1 MPKNKSEG
9 NRTQRDW
16 LTLFAMDTK
25 KIILFGAGRSARHLV
40 SFLVEGALLGKWT
53 VLVADTNVSH
63 WANEYG
69 HLNHVDFIAGDA
81 GDAKFRHKLI
91 AHSNLVISM
100 LPAFMHAEVVKDCI
114 NFHVHVFT
122 PSYVSPEVNAMNE
135 RAIQEG
141 VLVLN
146 EMGVDPG
153 IDHISAMEI
162 IHRLKEQGA
171 EITSFES
178 YTGGLVAPASDD
190 NLWGYKISWNP
201 RNIILAGSTGHAMY
215 RENDKLR
222 MVPYFKLFD
231 EVETVVASDGVRY
244 DAYAN
249 RNSVHY
255 IELYGLENVQKLVRG
270 TLRKQGYCKGWAF
283 LVKNGFT
290 NDDTKIPAG
299 AFSTWEDLSQSLLGL
314 NFNIKNENELVA
326 NMLQEIGIFSNEP
339 LSKDELTCAQHL
351 QQLLERKWVL
361 REGDRDMIVMVHK
374 FGYTL
379 KGKKFMLTSSMVLE
393 GDDEIRTAMS
403 KTVGMPIAFAV
414 DRLFNGDFSSR
425 GVQIPVSPEFYKPLL
440 RDLHNYG
447 ISFVET
453 LEEL

>member
-1 MPKNKSEG
+1 ME
-9 NRTQRDW
+9 
-16 LTLFAMDTK
+16 MK

-40 SFLVEGALLGKWT
+40 SFLVEGALSGKWH
-53 VLVADTNVSH
+53 VVIADTDVSH
-63 WANEYG
+63 WLEEYG
-69 HLNHVDFIAGDA
+69 KLEEVKFLAGDA
-81 GDAKFRHKLI
+81 NDAKFRQNLI
-91 AHSNLVISM
+91 SHSALVISM
-100 LPAFMHAEVVKDCI
+100 LPAFMHAEVVRDCI

-122 PSYVSPEVNAMNE
+122 PSYVSPEVNDMHELAL
-135 RAIQEG
+135 QED

-171 EITSFES
+171 EIISFES

-201 RNIILAGSTGHAMY
+201 RNVILAGSSGHAMY
-215 RENDKLR
+215 REDNKLR
-222 MVPYFKLFD
+222 MVPYYNLFD
-231 EVETVVASDGVRY
+231 QVDTVVASDGVRY
-244 DAYAN
+244 DAYPN

-255 IELYGLENVQKLVRG
+255 LELYGLEKVQKLVRG
-270 TLRKQGYCKGWAF
+270 TLRKQGYCSGWSF

-299 AFSTWEDLSQSLLGL
+299 SFSAWSDLSQSLLGV
-314 NFNIKNENELVA
+314 NFNIKNESPVVVA
-326 NMLQEIGIFSNEP
+326 MLNEIGVFSDEP
-339 LSKDELTCAQHL
+339 LLNREQTCAEHL
-351 QQLLERKWVL
+351 QQLLEKKWVL
-361 REGDRDMIVMVHK
+361 KEGDRDMIVMVHK

-379 KGKKFMLTSSMVLE
+379 NGKKFMLNSSMVLE
-393 GDDEIRTAMS
+393 GDDEFKTAMS

-425 GVQIPVSPEFYKPLL
+425 GVQIPVTPEFYEPLL
-440 RDLHNYG
+440 YDLRNIG

-453 LEEL
+453 VEEV

>member
-1 MPKNKSEG
+1 ME
-9 NRTQRDW
+9 
-16 LTLFAMDTK
+16 TK

-40 SFLVEGALLGKWT
+40 SFLVEGAMAGKWN
-53 VLVADTNVSH
+53 VVVADTNVSH
-63 WANEYG
+63 WQSEYG
-69 HLNHVDFIAGDA
+69 SLDHVQFVAGDA
-81 GDAKFRHKLI
+81 TSADFRHELI
-91 AHSNLVISM
+91 AHSSLVISM

-122 PSYVSPEVNAMNE
+122 PSYVSQEVNDMHELAL
-135 RAIQEG
+135 QED

-162 IHRLKEQGA
+162 IHRLKSQGA
-171 EITSFES
+171 VIESFES

-201 RNIILAGSTGHAMY
+201 RNIILAGSSGHAMY
-215 RENDKLR
+215 RENNKLR

-231 EVETVVASDGVRY
+231 EVDTVMASDGVSY
-244 DAYAN
+244 DAYPN

-255 IELYGLENVQKLVRG
+255 LELYGLEKVHKLVRG

-283 LVKNGFT
+283 LVKNGFV
-290 NDDTKIPAG
+290 NDDTKIPVG
-299 AFSTWEDLSQSLLGL
+299 EFSTWAELSQSLLGM
-314 NFNIKNENELVA
+314 NFNIKNENEQVA
-326 NMLQEIGIFSNEP
+326 SMLNEIGIFSEEP
-339 LSKDELTCAQHL
+339 LSKEELTCAQHL

-361 REGDRDMIVMVHK
+361 KEGDRDMIVMVHK
-374 FGYTL
+374 FGYAL
-379 KGKKFMLTSSMVLE
+379 EGKKYMLTSSLVLE
-393 GDDEIRTAMS
+393 GDDEFKTAMS

-414 DRLFNGDFSSR
+414 ERLFNGDFSSR
-425 GVQIPVSPEFYKPLL
+425 GVQIPVTAEFYQPLL

-453 LEEL
+453 LEEV

>member
-1 MPKNKSEG
+1 ME
-9 NRTQRDW
+9 
-16 LTLFAMDTK
+16 TK

-40 SFLVEGALLGKWT
+40 SFLVEGALASKWSL
-53 VLVADTNVSH
+53 VVADTNVSH
-63 WANEYG
+63 WIEEYG
-69 HLNHVDFIAGDA
+69 NLNPVQFVSGDA
-81 GDAKFRHKLI
+81 ANPEFRHELI
-91 AHSNLVISM
+91 AHSSLVISM
-100 LPAFMHAEVVKDCI
+100 LPAFMHAAVVKDCI

-122 PSYVSPEVNAMNE
+122 PSYVSPEVNALHE
-135 RAIQEG
+135 LALQEG

-162 IHRLKEQGA
+162 IHRLKSQSA
-171 EITSFES
+171 EIESFES
-178 YTGGLVAPASDD
+178 YTGGLVAPSSDD

-201 RNIILAGSTGHAMY
+201 RNIILAGSSGHAMY
-215 RENDKLR
+215 LENSKLR

-231 EVETVVASDGVRY
+231 EVDTVVASDGVRY

-255 IELYGLENVQKLVRG
+255 LELYGLENVHKLVRG
-270 TLRKQGYCKGWAF
+270 TLRKQGYCKGWSF
-283 LVKNGFT
+283 LVKNGFV

-299 AFSTWEDLSQSLLGL
+299 EFSTWAELSQSLLGL
-314 NFNIKNENELVA
+314 NFNIKDENEEVA
-326 NMLQEIGIFSNEP
+326 EMLNEIGVFSNEP
-339 LSKDELTCAQHL
+339 LKNEELTCAQHL

-361 REGDRDMIVMVHK
+361 KEGDRDMIVMVHK

-379 KGKKFMLTSSMVLE
+379 NGKKFMLTSSMVLE
-393 GDDEIRTAMS
+393 GDDEFKTAMS
-403 KTVGMPIAFAV
+403 KTVSMPIAFAV

-425 GVQIPVSPEFYKPLL
+425 GVQIPVTAEFYVPLL
-440 RDLHNYG
+440 QDLHNYG

-453 LEEL
+453 IEEI

>member
-1 MPKNKSEG
+1 ME
-9 NRTQRDW
+9 
-16 LTLFAMDTK
+16 MK

-40 SFLVEGALLGKWT
+40 SFLVEGALSGKWH
-53 VLVADTNVSH
+53 VVIADTDVSH
-63 WANEYG
+63 WLEEYG
-69 HLNHVDFIAGDA
+69 KLEEVKFLAGDA
-81 GDAKFRHKLI
+81 NDAKFRQDLI
-91 AHSNLVISM
+91 SHSALVISM
-100 LPAFMHAEVVKDCI
+100 LPAFMHAEVVRDCI

-122 PSYVSPEVNAMNE
+122 PSYVSPEVNDMHELAL
-135 RAIQEG
+135 QED

-171 EITSFES
+171 EIISFES

-201 RNIILAGSTGHAMY
+201 RNVILAGSSGHAMY
-215 RENDKLR
+215 REDNKLR
-222 MVPYFKLFD
+222 MVPYYNLFD
-231 EVETVVASDGVRY
+231 QVDTVVASDGVRY
-244 DAYAN
+244 DAYPN

-255 IELYGLENVQKLVRG
+255 LELYGLEKVQKLVRG
-270 TLRKQGYCKGWAF
+270 TLRKQGYCSGWSF

-299 AFSTWEDLSQSLLGL
+299 SFSAWSDLSQSLLGV
-314 NFNIKNENELVA
+314 NFNIKNESPEVA
-326 NMLQEIGIFSNEP
+326 AMLNEIGVFSDEP
-339 LSKDELTCAQHL
+339 LLNREQTCAEHL
-351 QQLLERKWVL
+351 QQLLEKKWVL
-361 REGDRDMIVMVHK
+361 KEGDRDMIVMVHK

-379 KGKKFMLTSSMVLE
+379 NGKKFMLNSSMVLE
-393 GDDEIRTAMS
+393 GDDEFKTAMS

-425 GVQIPVSPEFYKPLL
+425 GVQIPVTPEFYEPLL
-440 RDLHNYG
+440 YDLRNIG

-453 LEEL
+453 VEEV

>member
-1 MPKNKSEG
+1 ME
-9 NRTQRDW
+9 
-16 LTLFAMDTK
+16 MK

-40 SFLVEGALLGKWT
+40 SFLVEGALSGKWH
-53 VLVADTNVSH
+53 VVIADTDVSH
-63 WANEYG
+63 WLEEYG
-69 HLNHVDFIAGDA
+69 KLEEVKFLAGDA
-81 GDAKFRHKLI
+81 NDAKFRQNLI
-91 AHSNLVISM
+91 SHSALVISM
-100 LPAFMHAEVVKDCI
+100 LPAFMHAEVVRDCI

-122 PSYVSPEVNAMNE
+122 PSYVSPEVNDMHELAL
-135 RAIQEG
+135 QED

-171 EITSFES
+171 EIISFES

-201 RNIILAGSTGHAMY
+201 RNVILAGSSGHAMY
-215 RENDKLR
+215 REDNKLR
-222 MVPYFKLFD
+222 MVPYYNLFD
-231 EVETVVASDGVRY
+231 QVDTVVASDGVRY
-244 DAYAN
+244 DAYPN

-255 IELYGLENVQKLVRG
+255 LELYGLEKVQKLVRG
-270 TLRKQGYCKGWAF
+270 TLRKQGYCSGWSF

-299 AFSTWEDLSQSLLGL
+299 SFSAWSDLSQSLLGV
-314 NFNIKNENELVA
+314 NFNIKNESPEVA
-326 NMLQEIGIFSNEP
+326 AMLNEIGVFSDEP
-339 LSKDELTCAQHL
+339 LLNREQTCAEHL
-351 QQLLERKWVL
+351 QQLLEKKWVL
-361 REGDRDMIVMVHK
+361 KEGDRDMIVMVHK

-379 KGKKFMLTSSMVLE
+379 NGKKFMLNSSMVLE
-393 GDDEIRTAMS
+393 GDDEFKTAMS

-425 GVQIPVSPEFYKPLL
+425 GVQIPVTPEFYEPLL
-440 RDLHNYG
+440 YDLRNIG

-453 LEEL
+453 VEEV

>member
-9 NRTQRDW
+9 SRTQRDW

-63 WANEYG
+63 WFDEYG
-69 HLNHVDFIAGDA
+69 HLNHVEFIAGDA
-81 GDAKFRHKLI
+81 SDAKFRQKLI

-122 PSYVSPEVNAMNE
+122 PSYVSPEVNTMNE

-162 IHRLKEQGA
+162 IHRLKSQGA
-171 EITSFES
+171 EIESFES

-201 RNIILAGSTGHAMY
+201 RNIILAGSSGHAMY
-215 RENDKLR
+215 RENNKLR

-231 EVETVVASDGVRY
+231 EVETVVASDGVCY

-255 IELYGLENVQKLVRG
+255 LELYGLENVHKLVRG
-270 TLRKQGYCKGWAF
+270 TLRKQGYCKGWSF
-283 LVKNGFT
+283 LVKNGFV
-290 NDDTKIPAG
+290 NDDTKIPAA
-299 AFSTWEDLSQSLLGL
+299 AFSTWEDLSQSLLGV
-314 NFNIKNENELVA
+314 NFNIKNENEQVA
-326 NMLQEIGIFSNEP
+326 DMLQEIGIFSNEL
-339 LSKDELTCAQHL
+339 LSKEELTCAQHL
-351 QQLLERKWVL
+351 QQLLEKKWVL
-361 REGDRDMIVMVHK
+361 KEGDCDMIVMVHK

-379 KGKKFMLTSSMVLE
+379 KGKKFMLTSSLVLE
-393 GDDEIRTAMS
+393 GDDELNTAMS

-440 RDLHNYG
+440 QDLHNYG

>member
-1 MPKNKSEG
+1 ME
-9 NRTQRDW
+9 
-16 LTLFAMDTK
+16 MK

-40 SFLVEGALLGKWT
+40 SFLIEGALSGKWH
-53 VLVADTNVSH
+53 VVVADTNVAH
-63 WANEYG
+63 WIEEYG
-69 HLNHVDFIAGDA
+69 DLEQVEFISGDA
-81 GDAKFRHKLI
+81 SDSEFRHELI
-91 AHSNLVISM
+91 AHSSLVISM
-100 LPAFMHAEVVKDCI
+100 LPAFMHAEIVRDCI

-122 PSYVSPEVNAMNE
+122 PSYVSPEVNAMHE
-135 RAIQEG
+135 RALQEG

-162 IHRLKEQGA
+162 IHRLKEKGA

-201 RNIILAGSTGHAMY
+201 RNIILAGSSGHAMY
-215 RENDKLR
+215 REDNKLR
-222 MVPYFKLFD
+222 MVPYYNLFD
-231 EVETVVASDGVRY
+231 KVDTVVASDGVRY

-255 IELYGLENVQKLVRG
+255 LELYGLENVEKLVRG
-270 TLRKQGYCKGWAF
+270 TLRKQGYCSGWSF

-299 AFSTWEDLSQSLLGL
+299 SFSTWFDLSQSLLGV
-314 NFNIKNENELVA
+314 NFNIKNESQEIA
-326 NMLQEIGIFSNEP
+326 AMLNEIGIFSNES
-339 LSKDELTCAQHL
+339 LSNVEQTCAQHL
-351 QQLLERKWVL
+351 QELLEKKWVL
-361 REGDRDMIVMVHK
+361 KEGDRDMIVMVHK
-374 FGYTL
+374 FGYAL
-379 KGKKFMLTSSMVLE
+379 HGKKYMLNSSMVLE
-393 GDDEIRTAMS
+393 GDDEFKTAMS

-414 DRLFNGDFSSR
+414 ERLFNGDFSAR
-425 GVQIPVSPEFYKPLL
+425 GVQIPVTPEFYEPLL
-440 RDLHNYG
+440 LDLKNIG

-453 LEEL
+453 VEEV

>member
-1 MPKNKSEG
+1 ME
-9 NRTQRDW
+9 
-16 LTLFAMDTK
+16 MK

-40 SFLVEGALLGKWT
+40 SFLVEGALLGKWSAT
-53 VLVADTNVSH
+53 VADTNVAH
-63 WANEYG
+63 WVQEYG
-69 HLNHVDFIAGDA
+69 ELNDVKFISGDA
-81 GDAKFRHKLI
+81 SDVSFRHHLI
-91 AHSNLVISM
+91 AHSSLVISM

-114 NFHVHVFT
+114 NFHVHIIT
-122 PSYVSPEVNAMNE
+122 PSYVSPEVNAMHE
-135 RAIQEG
+135 LALQED

-162 IHRLKEQGA
+162 IHRLKGQGA

-201 RNIILAGSTGHAMY
+201 RNIILAGSGGHAIYKEDNKM
-215 RENDKLR
+215 RL
-222 MVPYFKLFD
+222 VPYYKLFD
-231 EVETVVASDGVRY
+231 EVDTVVASDGVSY

-255 IELYGLENVQKLVRG
+255 LELYGLEKVQKLVRG
-270 TLRKQGYCKGWAF
+270 TLRKEGYCRGWSF

-290 NDDTKIPAG
+290 NDDTKIPSG
-299 AFSTWEDLSQSLLGL
+299 SFSTWAELSQSLLGVH
-314 NFNIKNENELVA
+314 FNMNSIHPEVL
-326 NMLQEIGIFSNEP
+326 NMLKEIGLFSQEP
-339 LSKDELTCAQHL
+339 LRAGELSCAQHL
-351 QQLLERKWVL
+351 QDLLEKKWVL
-361 REGDRDMIVMVHK
+361 KEGDRDMIVMVHK

-379 KGKKFMLTSSMVLE
+379 NGKKFMLNSSLVLE
-393 GDDEIRTAMS
+393 GDDEFKTAMS
-403 KTVGMPIAFAV
+403 KTVSMPIAFAV

-425 GVQIPVSPEFYKPLL
+425 GVQIPVTPEFYEPLL
-440 RDLHNYG
+440 HDLRNIG

-453 LEEL
+453 VEEL

>member
-1 MPKNKSEG
+1 ME
-9 NRTQRDW
+9 
-16 LTLFAMDTK
+16 MK

-40 SFLVEGALLGKWT
+40 SFLVEGAISGKWN
-53 VLVADTNVSH
+53 VVVADTNVAH
-63 WANEYG
+63 WTEEYG
-69 HLNHVDFIAGDA
+69 DLEQVEFIAGDA
-81 GDAKFRHKLI
+81 GDAAFRQGLI
-91 AHSNLVISM
+91 THSSLVISM
-100 LPAFMHAEVVKDCI
+100 LPAFMHAEVVRDCI

-122 PSYVSPEVNAMNE
+122 PSYVSPEVNAMHD
-135 RAIQEG
+135 RAVQEG

-201 RNIILAGSTGHAMY
+201 RNIILAGNSGHAMY
-215 RENDKLR
+215 REDNKLR
-222 MVPYFKLFD
+222 MVPYYNLFD
-231 EVETVVASDGVRY
+231 EVDTVVASDGVRY

-255 IELYGLENVQKLVRG
+255 LELYGLEKVQKLVRG
-270 TLRKQGYCKGWAF
+270 TLRKQGYCRGWAF

-290 NDDTKIPAG
+290 NDDTKIPARS
-299 AFSTWEDLSQSLLGL
+299 FSTWSDLSQSLLGV
-314 NFNIKNENELVA
+314 NFNIKNVSQEIA
-326 NMLQEIGIFSNEP
+326 AMLNEIGIFS
-339 LSKDELTCAQHL
+339 DESLLNVEQTCAQHL
-351 QQLLERKWVL
+351 QQLLEKKWVL
-361 REGDRDMIVMVHK
+361 KEGDRDMIVMVHK
-374 FGYTL
+374 FGYSL
-379 KGKKFMLTSSMVLE
+379 NGKNFMLNSSMVLE
-393 GDDEIRTAMS
+393 GDDEFKTAMS

-414 DRLFNGDFSSR
+414 ERLFNGDFSSR
-425 GVQIPVSPEFYKPLL
+425 GVQIPVRREFYEPLL
-440 RDLHNYG
+440 NDLKDIG

-453 LEEL
+453 VEEV

>member
-1 MPKNKSEG
+1 M
-9 NRTQRDW
+9 DW

-40 SFLVEGALLGKWT
+40 YFLVEGAVLGQWT
-53 VLVADTNVSH
+53 VVVADTNVSH
-63 WANEYG
+63 WLDEYG
-69 HLNHVDFIAGDA
+69 QMNHVEFIAGDA
-81 GDAKFRHKLI
+81 AEAKFRHKLI

-162 IHRLKEQGA
+162 IHRLKSKGA
-171 EITSFES
+171 EIESFES

-201 RNIILAGSTGHAMY
+201 RNIILAGSSGHAMY

-231 EVETVVASDGVRY
+231 EVETVVASDGVCY

-255 IELYGLENVQKLVRG
+255 LELYGLENVRKLVRG
-270 TLRKQGYCKGWAF
+270 TLRKQGYCRGWSF
-283 LVKNGFT
+283 LVKNGFV
-290 NDDTKIPAG
+290 NDDTKIPAA
-299 AFSTWEDLSQSLLGL
+299 AFSTWKDLSQSLLGV
-314 NFNIKNENELVA
+314 NFNINNENEQVA
-326 NMLQEIGIFSNEP
+326 DMLQEIGIFSNEP
-339 LSKDELTCAQHL
+339 LSKKELTCAQHL
-351 QQLLERKWVL
+351 QELLEKKWVL
-361 REGDRDMIVMVHK
+361 KEGDRDMIVMVHK
-374 FGYTL
+374 FGYNL
-379 KGKKFMLTSSMVLE
+379 NGKKFMLTSSMVLE
-393 GDDEIRTAMS
+393 GDDELKTAMS

-414 DRLFNGDFSSR
+414 QRLFNGDFSSR
-425 GVQIPVSPEFYKPLL
+425 GVQIPVSPEFYEPLL
-440 RDLHNYG
+440 HDLNNYG
-447 ISFVET
+447 ISFIET

>member
-1 MPKNKSEG
+1 ME
-9 NRTQRDW
+9 
-16 LTLFAMDTK
+16 TK

-40 SFLVEGALLGKWT
+40 SFLVEGAMAGKWN

-63 WANEYG
+63 WQSEYG
-69 HLNHVDFIAGDA
+69 SLDHVQFVAGDA
-81 GDAKFRHKLI
+81 NSADFRHELI
-91 AHSNLVISM
+91 AHASLVISM

-122 PSYVSPEVNAMNE
+122 PSYVSQEVNDMHELAL
-135 RAIQEG
+135 QED

-162 IHRLKEQGA
+162 IHRLKSQGA
-171 EITSFES
+171 VIESFES

-201 RNIILAGSTGHAMY
+201 RNIILAGSSGHAMY
-215 RENDKLR
+215 RENNKLR

-231 EVETVVASDGVRY
+231 EVDTVMASDGVSY
-244 DAYAN
+244 DAYPN

-255 IELYGLENVQKLVRG
+255 LELYGLEKVHKLVRG

-283 LVKNGFT
+283 LVKNGFV
-290 NDDTKIPAG
+290 NDDTKIPVG
-299 AFSTWEDLSQSLLGL
+299 EFSTWAELSQSLLGM
-314 NFNIKNENELVA
+314 NFNIKNENEQVA
-326 NMLQEIGIFSNEP
+326 SMLNEIGIFSEEP
-339 LSKDELTCAQHL
+339 LSKEELTCAQHL

-361 REGDRDMIVMVHK
+361 KEGDRDMIVMVHK
-374 FGYTL
+374 FGYAL
-379 KGKKFMLTSSMVLE
+379 EGKKYMLTSSLVLE
-393 GDDEIRTAMS
+393 GDDEFKTAMS

-414 DRLFNGDFSSR
+414 ERLFNGDFSSR
-425 GVQIPVSPEFYKPLL
+425 GVQIPVTAEFYQPLL

-453 LEEL
+453 LEEV

>member
-1 MPKNKSEG
+1 ME
-9 NRTQRDW
+9 
-16 LTLFAMDTK
+16 TK

-40 SFLVEGALLGKWT
+40 SFLVEGALADRWS
-53 VLVADTNVSH
+53 VVVADTNVSH
-63 WANEYG
+63 WIEEYG
-69 HLNHVDFIAGDA
+69 SLNQVNFISGDA
-81 GDAKFRHKLI
+81 TNAEFRHGLI
-91 AHSNLVISM
+91 THSSLVISM

-122 PSYVSPEVNAMNE
+122 PSYVSPEVNAMHDL
-135 RAIQEG
+135 AIQED

-162 IHRLKEQGA
+162 IHRLKNQGA
-171 EITSFES
+171 EIESFES

-201 RNIILAGSTGHAMY
+201 RNIILAGSSGHAMY
-215 RENDKLR
+215 REDNKLR
-222 MVPYFKLFD
+222 MVPYYKLFD
-231 EVETVVASDGVRY
+231 EVDTVVASDGVRY

-255 IELYGLENVQKLVRG
+255 LELYGLENVHKLVRG

-283 LVKNGFT
+283 LVKNGFV

-299 AFSTWEDLSQSLLGL
+299 EFSTWEDLSQSLLGL
-314 NFNIKNENELVA
+314 DFNIKNENEGVA
-326 NMLQEIGIFSNEP
+326 EMLKEIGIFSNEP
-339 LSKDELTCAQHL
+339 LKNEELTCAQHL
-351 QQLLERKWVL
+351 QQLLERKWAL
-361 REGDRDMIVMVHK
+361 NEGDRDMIVMVHK
-374 FGYTL
+374 FGYKL
-379 KGKKFMLTSSMVLE
+379 NGKKFMLTSSMVLE
-393 GDDEIRTAMS
+393 GDDEFKTAMS

-414 DRLFNGDFSSR
+414 NRLFNGDFSSR
-425 GVQIPVSPEFYKPLL
+425 GVQIPVTAEFYEPLL
-440 RDLHNYG
+440 HDLHNYG

-453 LEEL
+453 IEEI

>member
-1 MPKNKSEG
+1 ME
-9 NRTQRDW
+9 
-16 LTLFAMDTK
+16 TK

-40 SFLVEGALLGKWT
+40 SFLVEGALAGKWN
-53 VLVADTNVSH
+53 VVVADTNVSH
-63 WANEYG
+63 WQSEYG
-69 HLNHVDFIAGDA
+69 SIDNVQFISGDA
-81 GDAKFRHKLI
+81 NSADFRHELI
-91 AHSNLVISM
+91 AHSSLVISM

-122 PSYVSPEVNAMNE
+122 PSYVSQEVNDMHELAL
-135 RAIQEG
+135 QED

-162 IHRLKEQGA
+162 IHRLKSQGA
-171 EITSFES
+171 EIESFES

-231 EVETVVASDGVRY
+231 EVDTVIASDGVSY
-244 DAYAN
+244 DAYPN

-255 IELYGLENVQKLVRG
+255 LELYGLEKVHKLVRG

-283 LVKNGFT
+283 LVKNGFV
-290 NDDTKIPAG
+290 NDDTKIPVG
-299 AFSTWEDLSQSLLGL
+299 EFSTWAELSQSLLGM
-314 NFNIKNENELVA
+314 NFNIKNENEQVA
-326 NMLQEIGIFSNEP
+326 SMLNEIGIFSDEP
-339 LSKDELTCAQHL
+339 LSKEELTCAQHL
-351 QQLLERKWVL
+351 QQLLEKKWVL
-361 REGDRDMIVMVHK
+361 KEGDRDMIVMVHK
-374 FGYTL
+374 FGYAL
-379 KGKKFMLTSSMVLE
+379 EGKKYMLTSSMVLE
-393 GDDEIRTAMS
+393 GDDEFKTAMS

-414 DRLFNGDFSSR
+414 ERLFNGDFSSR
-425 GVQIPVSPEFYKPLL
+425 GVQIPVTAEFYQPLL

-447 ISFVET
+447 ISFIET
-453 LEEL
+453 LEEV

>member
-1 MPKNKSEG
+1 ME
-9 NRTQRDW
+9 
-16 LTLFAMDTK
+16 MK

-40 SFLVEGALLGKWT
+40 SFLIEGALSGKWH
-53 VLVADTNVSH
+53 VVVADTNVAH
-63 WANEYG
+63 WIEEYG
-69 HLNHVDFIAGDA
+69 DLEQVEFLSGDA
-81 GDAKFRHKLI
+81 SDSEFRHELI
-91 AHSNLVISM
+91 AHSSLVISM
-100 LPAFMHAEVVKDCI
+100 LPAFMHAEIVRDCI

-122 PSYVSPEVNAMNE
+122 PSYVSPEVNAMHE
-135 RAIQEG
+135 RALQEG

-162 IHRLKEQGA
+162 IHRLKEKGA

-201 RNIILAGSTGHAMY
+201 RNIILAGSSGHAMY
-215 RENDKLR
+215 REDNKLR
-222 MVPYFKLFD
+222 MVPYYNLFD
-231 EVETVVASDGVRY
+231 KVDTVVASDGVRY

-255 IELYGLENVQKLVRG
+255 LELYGLENVEKLVRG
-270 TLRKQGYCKGWAF
+270 TLRKQGYCSGWSF

-299 AFSTWEDLSQSLLGL
+299 SFSTWFDLSQSLLGV
-314 NFNIKNENELVA
+314 NFNIKNESQEIA
-326 NMLQEIGIFSNEP
+326 AMLNEIGIFSNES
-339 LSKDELTCAQHL
+339 LSNVEQTCAQHL
-351 QQLLERKWVL
+351 QELLEKKWVL
-361 REGDRDMIVMVHK
+361 KEGDRDMIVMVHK
-374 FGYTL
+374 FGYAL
-379 KGKKFMLTSSMVLE
+379 HGKKYMLNSSMVLE
-393 GDDEIRTAMS
+393 GDDEFKTAMS

-414 DRLFNGDFSSR
+414 ERLFNGDFSAR
-425 GVQIPVSPEFYKPLL
+425 GVQIPVTPEFYEPLL
-440 RDLHNYG
+440 LDLKNIG

-453 LEEL
+453 VEEV

>member
-1 MPKNKSEG
+1 MPKNKG
-9 NRTQRDW
+9 TRNRSQVDW
-16 LTLFAMDTK
+16 LTLFSMEMK
-25 KIILFGAGRSARHLV
+25 KVILFGAGRSARHLV
-40 SFLVEGALLGKWT
+40 SFLVEGALKGKWQ
-53 VLVADTNVSH
+53 VVIADTNVTH
-63 WANEYG
+63 WIEEYG
-69 HLNHVDFIAGDA
+69 ELDQVKFVSGDA
-81 GDAKFRHKLI
+81 SIAKFRHGLI
-91 AHSNLVISM
+91 TNSFLVISM
-100 LPAFMHAEVVKDCI
+100 LPAFMHAEVVRDCI

-162 IHRLKEQGA
+162 IHRLKSQGA
-171 EITSFES
+171 EIESFES
-178 YTGGLVAPASDD
+178 YTGGLVAPSSDD

-215 RENDKLR
+215 RENEKLR

-255 IELYGLENVQKLVRG
+255 IELYGLENVHKLVRG
-270 TLRKQGYCKGWAF
+270 TLRKQGYCKGWSF
-283 LVKNGFT
+283 LVKNGFV
-290 NDDTKIPAG
+290 NDDTKIPAT
-299 AFSTWEDLSQSLLGL
+299 AFSTWEDLSQSLLGV
-314 NFNIKNENELVA
+314 NFNIKNENEQVA
-326 NMLQEIGIFSNEP
+326 DMLQEIGIFSNEL
-339 LSKDELTCAQHL
+339 LSKEELTCAQHL
-351 QQLLERKWVL
+351 QQLLEKKWVL
-361 REGDRDMIVMVHK
+361 KEGDRDMIVMVHK

-379 KGKKFMLTSSMVLE
+379 NGKKFMLTSSMVLE
-393 GDDEIRTAMS
+393 GDDELKTAMS

-414 DRLFNGDFSSR
+414 ERLFNGDFSSR
-425 GVQIPVSPEFYKPLL
+425 GVQIPVSPEFYEPLL
-440 RDLHNYG
+440 HDLHNYG